1 MTTMTDNLLDPS
13 FMARLDQLSLV
24 TRKIFA
30 GRMRGER
37 LTKRRGQSV
46 EFADFRSYVSGDDLR
61 HLAWNIFARLE
72 KLFIKLFLEE
82 EDLHVSILVDASKS
96 MNWGEPNKSL
106 YARQLAAAI
115 AYIGLINFDR
125 VSLYSYADGLT
136 GELAGVRGRRFMVKV
151 IDFLTNLDAT
161 GEGNRADTNRVR
173 GDDRQDARSPLARE
187 TRSGGRGNS
196 RGDRG
201 SSGESNLALA
211 GKQFAVRHPQPGIV
225 LVLSDFFE
233 KGGYEEGLR
242 YLLGRRYDVYAAQIL
257 SPEEVDPVLAGDL
270 KLTDVEDAD
279 VAEVT
284 VGRALIN
291 RYKQNLQAYC
301 AGLKDYCTRRG
312 VNYLFTT
319 TTVPF
324 DQIVLSY
331 FRQRGLIQ

>member
-1 MTTMTDNLLDPS
+1 
-13 FMARLDQLSLV
+13 MARLDQLSLV

-30 GRMRGER
+30 GKMRGER

-61 HLAWNIFARLE
+61 HLDWNIFARLE

-106 YARQLAAAI
+106 YARRLAAAI

-125 VSLYSYADGLT
+125 VSIYSYANGLT

-151 IDFLTNLDAT
+151 IDFLTNLDA
-161 GEGNRADTNRVR
+161 GGNNK
-173 GDDRQDARSPLARE
+173 L
-187 TRSGGRGNS
+187 
-196 RGDRG
+196 
-201 SSGESNLALA
+201 SGESNLALA
-211 GKQFAVRHPQPGIV
+211 GKQFAIRHPQPGIV

-242 YLLGRRYDVYAAQIL
+242 YLLGRRYDLYAAQIL

-270 KLTDVEDAD
+270 KLTDVEDED